1 MSGSSRQHTWLKGLI
16 SQSGVCLS
24 ELLVALAIGTLVLA
38 GSLEAFNIV
47 QAQAVRQQRIMAAQQ
62 EMRLGLEVF
71 EQEVRMASSSTIAI
85 ARPDRFEFSANIH
98 GLRTVTT
105 SPVAAGQTA
114 LPVQNGSG
122 WEAGKTV
129 VLCGMSGC
137 ESHRL
142 GSPGQRS
149 QLLLSGPVGGAYPT
163 GASVEVRNR
172 VTYYTRVDDGDR
184 TQLMRQ
190 VDGGA
195 GVLIGDLLSVRLS
208 YWDEWGRA
216 GAGIGRI
223 IRVGVELMPV
233 VGDPTVVRDVTV
245 RS

>member
-1 MSGSSRQHTWLKGLI
+1 MSGLSRQHGGLKILI

-24 ELLVALAIGTLVLA
+24 ELMVALAIGTLVLA

-85 ARPDRFEFSANIH
+85 ARSDRFEFSANIH

-105 SPVAAGQTA
+105 GPVAAGQTV

-122 WEAGKTV
+122 WEAGKPV
-129 VLCGMSGC
+129 VFCGMSGC

-142 GSPGQRS
+142 GSQGQRS
-149 QLLLSGPVGGAYPT
+149 QLLLSSPVGGAYPA

-172 VTYYTRVDDGDR
+172 VTYYTRVDDRDR
-184 TQLMRQ
+184 MQMMRQ
-190 VDGGA
+190 IDGGA
-195 GVLIGDLLSVRLS
+195 GVLIGDLQSVRLS
-208 YWDEWGRA
+208 YWDEWGQA

-223 IRVGVELMPV
+223 IRVAVELMPV
-233 VGDPTVVRDVTV
+233 VGNLTIVRDVTV

>member
-1 MSGSSRQHTWLKGLI
+1 MSGSRRYDGWRNGLI
-16 SQSGVCLS
+16 SQSGVCLP

-38 GSLEAFNIV
+38 GSLEALNIV
-47 QAQAVRQQRIMAAQQ
+47 QAQAVRQQRLLAAQQ

-85 ARPDRFEFSANIH
+85 ARSDRFEFSANIH
-98 GLRTVTT
+98 GLQTVT
-105 SPVAAGQTA
+105 SAPVTAGQTV

-122 WEAGKTV
+122 WETGKLV

-149 QLLLSGPVGGAYPT
+149 QLLLSGPVGGAYPA
-163 GASVEVRNR
+163 GASVEGRNR
-172 VTYYTRVDDGDR
+172 VAYYTRVDDRDR
-184 TQLMRQ
+184 LQLMRQ
-190 VDGGA
+190 IDGGA
-195 GVLIGDLLSVRLS
+195 GVLIGDLQSVRLS
-208 YWDEWGRA
+208 YWDEWGKA
-216 GAGIGRI
+216 GAGIARI
-223 IRVGVELMPV
+223 SRVVVELLPV
-233 VGDPTVVRDVTV
+233 VGDPKVVREVTV